1 MKTIRMATR
10 EGRAA
15 EGITVLRKLREVGV
29 EDTNPGTKTIKD
41 AIRTWIEDGA
51 PQTVERISF
60 GRVDR
65 VGTLVLTRSGKASLT
80 LKVSR

>member
-1 MKTIRMATR
+1 M
-10 EGRAA
+10 
-15 EGITVLRKLREVGV
+15 EGITVLRKLREIGV

-60 GRVDR
+60 GRLDR
-65 VGTLVLTRSGKASLT
+65 VGELILTRSGKASLS

>member
-1 MKTIRMATR
+1 MATR

-29 EDTNPGTKTIKD
+29 EETNPGTKIIKD
-41 AIRTWIEDGA
+41 AIRIWIDDGE
-51 PQTVERISF
+51 PITVEKISF
-60 GRVDR
+60 GRIDR
-65 VGTLVLTRSGKASLT
+65 IGTLVLTRSGKASLT

>member
-1 MKTIRMATR
+1 MSGR

-29 EDTNPGTKTIKD
+29 EDDNPGTKTIKD

-51 PQTVERISF
+51 PCLIERIDF
-60 GRVDR
+60 GRLNR
-65 VGTLVLTRSGKASLT
+65 VGMLELSKSGKAALT
-80 LKVSR
+80 LKVPRIGAH